1 MPISNKV
8 KAAAAL
14 RGMNNPELANKLN
27 ISNQALFNKFNRDSF
42 SGEDLIKIADF
53 LGFKLAFIDDT
64 QKIVFEVSDL
74 KHDIKAGE

>member
-1 MPISNKV
+1 MSISNKV

-14 RGMNNPELANKLN
+14 RGISNPELAGKLK

-53 LGFKLAFIDDT
+53 LGFNLAFIDDT
-64 QKIVFEVSDL
+64 QKIVFEIADL
-74 KHDIKAGE
+74 KPDTKAGE